1 MPQLGVRQKD
11 DHMGREYK
19 ILCKPTE
26 GAALH
31 QLLRKLP
38 PPFHRPQ
45 VRELYN
51 YRVDEDGYYLVDHL
65 IDRPVA
71 AAALQVFLDAAL
83 STTESVR
90 IIEP

>member
-1 MPQLGVRQKD
+1 
-11 DHMGREYK
+11 MGREYK

-31 QLLRKLP
+31 HLLGKLP

-45 VRELYN
+45 MQELYN
-51 YRVDEDGYYLVDHL
+51 YRVDEDGYYLVDHM
-65 IDRPVA
+65 IDRSVA
-71 AAALQVFLDAAL
+71 AIALQVFLDAAL
-83 STTESVR
+83 SNTDSVS